1 MRSWSKMRLKRQGS
15 GHLFAKYAVISLLP
29 VVLLGL
35 ASAASLRSEAKSRG
49 LAEGKAEAGLVAETA
64 VDPLLNGSKIT
75 GRLKGQEFVNLTRLA
90 RRAITDQSILRL
102 RIHNLAGQ
110 VVFSDDGSGFGG
122 EPDDEAIEAAEGHT
136 VVDLTHLN
144 ADSNDHG
151 PLGKAAV
158 EVYEPLIAPGAQ
170 HQTVGVLELY
180 LPYAPINADVTASIH
195 RLYLDLVAGLTL
207 LYLAL
212 FAITVSVSRGLRR
225 QVAVNQAQA
234 ELLRA
239 SELEHRLLFEENPQ
253 PMLAYDRHSLQI
265 VAVSNAAVESY
276 GYTREEFLAMTIKDV
291 RPPED
296 LRRVL
301 SHLDVEGR
309 NHRSGA
315 SGTHQTR
322 HQYKDGTIID
332 VEISGDDV
340 MLNGRDCRIVLCQDV
355 TARNQATADLAIARD
370 DAIEASNMK
379 SAFLANVSHEIR
391 TPMNGVIGMNELLLD
406 TGLSSEQRGYAEQVS
421 RSGEQMLRIIND
433 ILDISKIETGQLEL
447 DLTDVALHDTIEH
460 ACAVAG
466 IEANAKGLDF
476 DVVIDPDVPKH
487 VRADSGRLRQ
497 IILNLVANAVK
508 FTATGGVTVRASV
521 ANATD
526 NAATIRVAVTDSGIG
541 IDPTAL
547 DTMFEPFT
555 QADSSTTRTFG
566 GTGLGL
572 AIARELTDLMSGTI
586 GAESEPGRGSTFWFE
601 VTLPLAA
608 PQAGSNGATGTPKPA
623 AAPRAP
629 GTAAA
634 PLGPDSPIVLVAED
648 TPVNQIV
655 AIRALQRCGCRAH
668 AVNDGYEALEA
679 LLSQRYD
686 AILMDCQMPE
696 MDGYQTT
703 GELRRREVGGRR
715 TPVIA
720 MTAHAMKGDFEKCI
734 AAGMDDYVSKPLR
747 HQALAEV
754 LERWLPARPA
764 AAEDDGDTRRP
775 LKAAS
780 SR

>member
-1 MRSWSKMRLKRQGS
+1 MRSWSEIRSNRKGS
-15 GHLFAKYAVISLLP
+15 GRLFAKYAVISLIP
-29 VVLLGL
+29 VVLLGVF
-35 ASAASLRSEAKSRG
+35 SAASLRSEAKSRG
-49 LAEGKAEAGLVAETA
+49 LDEGKAEAALVAETA
-64 VDPLLNGSKIT
+64 VDPLLNGRTIT
-75 GRLKGQEFVNLTRLA
+75 GRLGGQELTDLKRLVH
-90 RRAITDQSILRL
+90 RAITDQTILRL

-110 VVFSDDGSGFGG
+110 VEFSDDGSGFGG
-122 EPDDEAIEAAEGHT
+122 KPDDEAVEAAEGHT
-136 VVDLTHLN
+136 VADLTHLN

-151 PLGKAAV
+151 PLGKAAI
-158 EVYEPLIAPGAQ
+158 EVYEPLVAPGAR
-170 HQTVGVLELY
+170 HRTVGVLELY
-180 LPYAPINADVTASIH
+180 LPYAPINSDVSASIH
-195 RLYLDLVAGLTL
+195 RVYLDIVAGLTL

-276 GYTREEFLAMTIKDV
+276 GYTREEFLAMTIRDV

-301 SHLDVEGR
+301 NHLDAEGR
-309 NHRSGA
+309 DHRSGA
-315 SGTHQTR
+315 SNTHQTR

-406 TGLSSEQRGYAEQVS
+406 TGLSGEQRGYAEQVS

-447 DLTDVALHDTIEH
+447 DLTDFALRDTIEH
-460 ACAVAG
+460 ACGVAA
-466 IEANAKGLDF
+466 IEANAKGLAF
-476 DVVIDPDVPKH
+476 EVLIDPDVPTH
-487 VRADSGRLRQ
+487 VHADSGRLRQ

-508 FTATGGVTVRASV
+508 FTAAGAVTVRASLTS
-521 ANATD
+521 ATET
-526 NAATIRVAVTDSGIG
+526 AATVRFAVTDSGIG
-541 IDPTAL
+541 VDPAAL

-555 QADSSTTRTFG
+555 QADTSTTRNYG

-572 AIARELTDLMSGTI
+572 AIARELTDLMSGKI
-586 GAESEPGRGSTFWFE
+586 GADSEPGQGSTFWFE
-601 VTLPLAA
+601 VVLSIATQAA
-608 PQAGSNGATGTPKPA
+608 SNATGGGGGKPVVG
-623 AAPRAP
+623 PRAP
-629 GTAAA
+629 GSVTA
-634 PLGPDSPIVLVAED
+634 PLGPDTPLVLVAED

-655 AIRALQRCGCRAH
+655 AMRALQRCGCRAH

-679 LLSQRYD
+679 LLTQRYD

-754 LERWLPARPA
+754 LDRWLPARPA
-764 AAEDDGDTRRP
+764 STPQRDTKP
-775 LKAAS
+775 PVIGAAS
-780 SR
+780 RR